1 MLNELETER
10 RMQEIN
16 ENTKMTSKSELHKL
30 AGESE
35 GQSTRQQNMIDDLMT
50 QMTQV
55 PPPYSFSDKRAKPLL
70 PVPADSVLTLHL
82 QSLEMSQKSKQKPA
96 SSSNNPESA
105 HEPKGP
111 VGRPRKDQ
119 GVPTETKN
127 TLYGGV
133 LNPSA

>member
-1 MLNELETER
+1 
-10 RMQEIN
+10 
-16 ENTKMTSKSELHKL
+16 
-30 AGESE
+30 
-35 GQSTRQQNMIDDLMT
+35 
-50 QMTQV
+50 MTQV
-55 PPPYSFSDKRAKPLL
+55 PPPYSFSNKSPKTVW
-70 PVPADSVLTLHL
+70 PVPANTVLNQHL
-82 QSLEMSQKSKQKPA
+82 QSIEMSQKSRQQPA
-96 SSSNNPESA
+96 SSSKNPESA